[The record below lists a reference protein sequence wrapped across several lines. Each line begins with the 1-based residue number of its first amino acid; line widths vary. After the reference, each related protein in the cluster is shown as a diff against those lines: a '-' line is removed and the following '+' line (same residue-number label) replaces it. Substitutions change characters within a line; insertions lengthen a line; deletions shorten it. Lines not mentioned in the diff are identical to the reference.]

1 MRARPLVLL
10 QRPGG
15 QDFGLDVNPFC
26 ALLEQGLEPPPE
38 LGIDPNALCPEFLA
52 TSQFYDRETF
62 DFTDP
67 ENYRRV
73 DNDVWIFAFTS

>member
-1 MRARPLVLL
+1 MRARP
-10 QRPGG
+10 
-15 QDFGLDVNPFC
+15 
-26 ALLEQGLEPPPE
+26 